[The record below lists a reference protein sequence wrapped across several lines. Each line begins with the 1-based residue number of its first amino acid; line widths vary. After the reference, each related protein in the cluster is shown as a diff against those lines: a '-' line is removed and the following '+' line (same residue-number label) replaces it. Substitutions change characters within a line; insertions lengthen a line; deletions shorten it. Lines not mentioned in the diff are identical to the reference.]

1 MSRELLSYPV
11 DVKLNKAEIN
21 IQLDREYLRTNGM
34 STGQIASTIRTALF
48 GKDVSTY
55 EYEDDSYDLNVRL
68 GREFRGGIDDL
79 LDQKIMFMN
88 NKGQKLN
95 IPIRSV
101 VKDVKVNYTNSSIKR
116 LDLVNVVT
124 VFSGVEQGAN
134 ANEVVDAF

>member
-1 MSRELLSYPV
+1 
-11 DVKLNKAEIN
+11 
-21 IQLDREYLRTNGM
+21 
-34 STGQIASTIRTALF
+34 
-48 GKDVSTY
+48 
-55 EYEDDSYDLNVRL
+55 
-68 GREFRGGIDDL
+68 
-79 LDQKIMFMN
+79 MFMN

-134 ANEVVDAF
+134 ANEVVDAFKV

>member
-1 MSRELLSYPV
+1 ML
-11 DVKLNKAEIN
+11 KLNKAEIN

-55 EYEDDSYDLNVRL
+55 DYEDDSYDLNVRL

-101 VKDVKVNYTNSSIKR
+101 VKGRESQLHKQFYQTARFSKCGNCFFRSRTRSECKRSS
-116 LDLVNVVT
+116 
-124 VFSGVEQGAN
+124 
-134 ANEVVDAF
+134 